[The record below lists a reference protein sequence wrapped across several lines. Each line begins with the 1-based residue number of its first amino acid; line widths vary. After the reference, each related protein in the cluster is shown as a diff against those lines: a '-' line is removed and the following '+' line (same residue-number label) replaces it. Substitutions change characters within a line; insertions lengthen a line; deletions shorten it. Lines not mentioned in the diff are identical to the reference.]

1 MEMAHPCSQILD
13 NSLGLW
19 EKARERDCDLWE
31 KERMFGGW
39 DKANPSRLA
48 QLLHRVNPTRFH
60 SPPLTGPYRTFAS
73 IADHFLSKNSQ
84 ADLQ

>member
-1 MEMAHPCSQILD
+1 MEMAPPCSQILD

-39 DKANPSRLA
+39 DKANSSCPA
-48 QLLHRVNPTRFH
+48 QLLHGFIRVWEFVYNLREI
-60 SPPLTGPYRTFAS
+60 LFAP
-73 IADHFLSKNSQ
+73 HGFLYTPH
-84 ADLQ
+84 

>member
-1 MEMAHPCSQILD
+1 MEMARPCSQILD

-39 DKANPSRLA
+39 DKANPSRPA
-48 QLLHRVNPTRFH
+48 QLLHGFIILRR
-60 SPPLTGPYRTFAS
+60 G
-73 IADHFLSKNSQ
+73 
-84 ADLQ
+84 